1 VIFRGG
7 QDHPNIYIVNADGTG
22 RERLVMDVSGRRG
35 AVGSYGT
42 PTDGKYIYFT
52 WDEDLGDL
60 WVMSADASR

>member
-1 VIFRGG
+1 
-7 QDHPNIYIVNADGTG
+7 VNADGTG
-22 RERLVMDVSGRRG
+22 RERMLMDVSGRRG
-35 AVGSYGT
+35 TVGLYGT